1 MGTNLSQVFIQNGAV
16 LEDNTSSPAFND
28 PDSGQIGIW
37 NSVNSAW
44 VSSALF
50 QKTFSPLDTDTDGS
64 DPEPST
70 AVAFANPN
78 WFYRELQFVQGT
90 AGNPIATPLLDVRNI
105 RSLSFDHY
113 LATAGHKIVLTPDA
127 DVFSQTATGD
137 ISVRFVI
144 RTQPVDQLSY
154 HDSNATNYTILS
166 GTDPLPLGAF
176 NTTNHKVITVDIAE
190 EDFSSADTFI
200 DVLVARVQAHG
211 LLGKMINMTDGTTT
225 CTLESKHVGL
235 IFDVAIVAENDDDI
249 MVVQSSA
256 SATANNKIGAVIT
269 GQVLGVGNPWQVL
282 GEEIRCRS
290 RYGNFN
296 RMYLPQNM
304 PTYTVSGNKYHKVTV
319 EYEHNW
325 PNSTGIAPAGALNQ
339 VVLYIGAA
347 TAIADNTANEN
358 IAAVFGLTSTTGE
371 VLDPVKYVW

>member
-16 LEDNTSSPAFND
+16 LEDNSTNPVFSD

-37 NSVNSAW
+37 DSVDSGWIATK
-44 VSSALF
+44 LF
-50 QKTFSPLDTDTDGS
+50 QKTFSPLDTDDDNGVTTAT
-64 DPEPST
+64 ST

-78 WFYRELQFVQGT
+78 WLYSQLQFVQGT

-113 LATAGHKIVLTPDA
+113 LATAGHKTVLTPN
-127 DVFSQTATGD
+127 ATTFTGAT
-137 ISVRFVI
+137 IGNVTIRVI
-144 RTQPVDQLSY
+144 ARTTPTDQLSY
-154 HDSNATNYTILS
+154 YDQEGTNYSILS
-166 GTDPLPLGAF
+166 GNDPFPLGAF
-176 NTTNHKVITVDIAE
+176 NTTNHKVISVE
-190 EDFSSADTFI
+190 VNGSDFTTNATFI
-200 DVLVARVQAHG
+200 DAAKIAIEAHG
-211 LLGKMINMTDGTTT
+211 VLSKLVTVTDGASTMTIQ
-225 CTLESKHVGL
+225 SKHVGF
-235 IFDVAIVAENDDDI
+235 IFDVAIIKSEDNSDLIAG
-249 MVVQSSA
+249 A
-256 SATANNKIGAVIT
+256 AAANLLTETVT
-269 GQVLGVGNPWQVL
+269 GQDLGVGNPWQVL

-347 TAIADNTANEN
+347 TAIADNTTDEN
-358 IAAVFGLTSTTGE
+358 IAPVFGLTSTTGE

>member
-1 MGTNLSQVFIQNGAV
+1 MGTNLSQVFVQNGAV
-16 LEDNTSSPAFND
+16 LEDNTSTPAFND

-37 NSVNSAW
+37 NSVDSAW
-44 VSSALF
+44 VTTALF
-50 QKTFSPLDTDTDGS
+50 QKTFSPLDTDENDAVPTT
-64 DPEPST
+64 PAVST
-70 AVAFANPN
+70 PVAFANPN
-78 WFYRELQFVQGT
+78 WLYSQLQFVQGT
-90 AGNPIATPLLDVRNI
+90 GSNPIATPLLDVRNI

-113 LATAGHKIVLTPDA
+113 QATDGHKVVLSAGNGTFAP
-127 DVFSQTATGD
+127 ATVGD

-144 RTQPVDQLSY
+144 RTQPTDQLSY
-154 HDSNATNYTILS
+154 HDGNSTNYTILA
-166 GTDPLPLGAF
+166 GTDPLPLGGF
-176 NTTNHKVITVDIAE
+176 NTTNHKVISIDIAQ
-190 EDFSSADTFI
+190 EDFADGSGFASA
-200 DVLVARVQAHG
+200 LEARVDSHG
-211 LLGKMINMTDGTTT
+211 LLGKMIDVSVSTSV
-225 CTLESKHVGL
+225 CTLQSKHVGL
-235 IFDVAIVAENDDDI
+235 IFDVVVVAENDDNI
-249 MVVQSSA
+249 LITTGA
-256 SATANNKIGAVIT
+256 ANNKVNAAVT

-304 PTYTVSGNKYHKVTV
+304 PTYTTTGNKYHKVTV
-319 EYEHNW
+319 EYDHNW

-371 VLDPVKYVW
+371 VLDSVKYIW

>member
-16 LEDNTSSPAFND
+16 LEDNSTNPVFSD

-37 NSVNSAW
+37 DSVDSGWIATK
-44 VSSALF
+44 LF
-50 QKTFSPLDTDTDGS
+50 QKTFSPLDTDDDDGAATAA
-64 DPEPST
+64 ST

-78 WFYRELQFVQGT
+78 WLYSQLQFVQGT

-113 LATAGHKIVLTPDA
+113 LATAGHKTVLTPNPTT
-127 DVFSQTATGD
+127 FTGATIGNVT
-137 ISVRFVI
+137 IRVI
-144 RTQPVDQLSY
+144 ARTTPTDQLSY
-154 HDSNATNYTILS
+154 YDQEGTNYSILS
-166 GTDPLPLGAF
+166 GNDPFPLGAF
-176 NTTNHKVITVDIAE
+176 NTTNHKVISVE
-190 EDFSSADTFI
+190 VNGSDFTTNATFI
-200 DVLVARVQAHG
+200 DAAKIAIEAHG
-211 LLGKMINMTDGTTT
+211 VLSKLVTVTDGASTMTIQ
-225 CTLESKHVGL
+225 SKHVGF
-235 IFDVAIVAENDDDI
+235 IFDVAIIKSEDNSDLIAG
-249 MVVQSSA
+249 A
-256 SATANNKIGAVIT
+256 AAANLLTETVT
-269 GQVLGVGNPWQVL
+269 GQDLGVGNPWQVL

-347 TAIADNTANEN
+347 TAIADNTTDEN
-358 IAAVFGLTSTTGE
+358 IAPVFGLTSTTGE

>member
-16 LEDNTSSPAFND
+16 LEDNSTNPVFSD

-37 NSVNSAW
+37 DSVDSGWIATK
-44 VSSALF
+44 LF
-50 QKTFSPLDTDTDGS
+50 QKTFSPLDTDDDDGAATAT
-64 DPEPST
+64 ST

-78 WFYRELQFVQGT
+78 WLYSQLQFVQGT

-113 LATAGHKIVLTPDA
+113 LATAGHKTVLTPNPTT
-127 DVFSQTATGD
+127 FTGATIGNVT
-137 ISVRFVI
+137 IRVI
-144 RTQPVDQLSY
+144 ARTTPTDQLSY
-154 HDSNATNYTILS
+154 YDQEGTNYSILS
-166 GTDPLPLGAF
+166 GNDPFPLGAF
-176 NTTNHKVITVDIAE
+176 NTTNHKVISVE
-190 EDFSSADTFI
+190 VNGSDFTTNATFI
-200 DVLVARVQAHG
+200 DAAKIAIEAHG
-211 LLGKMINMTDGTTT
+211 VLSKLVTVTDGASTMTIQ
-225 CTLESKHVGL
+225 SKHVGF
-235 IFDVAIVAENDDDI
+235 IFDVAIIKSEDNSDLIAG
-249 MVVQSSA
+249 A
-256 SATANNKIGAVIT
+256 AAANLLTETVT
-269 GQVLGVGNPWQVL
+269 GQDLGVGNPWQVL

-347 TAIADNTANEN
+347 TAIADNTTDEN
-358 IAAVFGLTSTTGE
+358 IAPVFGLTSTTGE